1 MINSRLNEQMN
12 ASHQKRIA
20 FFDSGQ
26 GGLTVWES
34 VVKKHPNLNTIYLGD
49 NARYP
54 YGNKSADTVTRYASE
69 AIMFLTAQSAE
80 MIVVA
85 CGTASSVAVQKLQKI
100 FRVPVVGIVEGFCA
114 EAAQLSVNN
123 RQVAVLGTRFT
134 VASRRFEHVLAE
146 HGVQRVWQRACPLF
160 VSLVEEGIT
169 SGPIAD
175 STCKLYLSDFPD
187 DVDVVMLACTHF
199 PRFASCIAKTLGEMK
214 NRAIVF
220 QSINGEHLLYQPST
234 DSSEPPIRLLD
245 SSTSIA
251 NSVGSFINAQPNKEI
266 FSGGL
271 CDLYC
276 TDAPSRF
283 AAVAGLFTSTALP
296 EPQLVSLG
304 TL

>member
-1 MINSRLNEQMN
+1 MKNSQLAEHQIATN
-12 ASHQKRIA
+12 QKRIA

-34 VVKKHPNLNTIYLGD
+34 VVLKHPKLNTIYLGD

-54 YGNKSADTVTRYASE
+54 YGNKSAETVTRYASE

-100 FRVPVVGIVEGFCA
+100 FRVPVIGIVEGFCA
-114 EAAQLSVNN
+114 EAARLNPRN
-123 RQVAVLGTRFT
+123 IAVLGTRFT
-134 VASRRFEHVLAE
+134 VASQRFVHVLAE
-146 HGVQRVWQRACPLF
+146 HGVERVWQRACPLF

-169 SGPIAD
+169 AGNIAD
-175 STCKLYLSDFPD
+175 AACRLYLADFPD

-199 PRFASCIAKTLGEMK
+199 PRFAACIAKTLGEMK
-214 NRAIVF
+214 NRAVVF
-220 QSINGEHLLYQPST
+220 QSIQGEQILYQPAAGST
-234 DSSEPPIRLLD
+234 EPPIRLLD
-245 SSTSIA
+245 TSTSIA
-251 NSVGSFINAQPNKEI
+251 NSVGDFIRTQPNKEI

-276 TDAPSRF
+276 TDAPARF
-283 AAVAGLFTSTALP
+283 AAVASLFTTTSLP
-296 EPQLVSLG
+296 EPQLASLG

>member
-1 MINSRLNEQMN
+1 MKKPHFAEHNSP
-12 ASHQKRIA
+12 SSPKKIA

-34 VVKKHPNLNTIYLGD
+34 VVQKHPRLNTIYLGD

-54 YGNKSADTVTRYASE
+54 YGNKSAETVTRYASE

-85 CGTASSVAVQKLQKI
+85 CGTASSVAVQKLQKV
-100 FRVPVVGIVEGFCA
+100 FRVPVIGIVEGFCA
-114 EAAQLSVNN
+114 EAALLSQ
-123 RQVAVLGTRFT
+123 RRIAVLGTRFT
-134 VASRRFEHVLAE
+134 VASKRFEQVLAE
-146 HGVQRVWQRACPLF
+146 HGVERVWQRACPLF

-169 SGPIAD
+169 NGEIAE
-175 STCKLYLSDFPD
+175 STCRLYLSDFPD

-214 NRAIVF
+214 NRTVVF
-220 QSINGEHLLYQPST
+220 QSIQGEHVLFQST
-234 DSSEPPIRLLD
+234 SGTSEPPIRLLD
-245 SSTSIA
+245 TSTSIA
-251 NSVGSFINAQPNKEI
+251 KSVDEFINRQPDQEI

-276 TDAPSRF
+276 TDAPVRF
-283 AAVAGLFTSTALP
+283 AAVAGLFTTTTLP
-296 EPQLVSLG
+296 EPELVSLG